1 MTAYTSEYCGK
12 MALHYGRLAVRA
24 KFPLHVR
31 MYDRRLRLWWARQ
44 TEARANGR

>member
-12 MALHYGRLAVRA
+12 MALHYGRLANRA
-24 KFPLHVR
+24 EFPLHAR
-31 MYDRRLRLWWARQ
+31 MYSRRMRLWVARQ